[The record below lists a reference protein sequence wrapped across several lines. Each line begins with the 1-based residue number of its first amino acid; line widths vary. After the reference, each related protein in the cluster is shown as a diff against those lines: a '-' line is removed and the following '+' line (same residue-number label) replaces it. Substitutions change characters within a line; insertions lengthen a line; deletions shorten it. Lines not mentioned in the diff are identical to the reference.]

1 MNKKVNA
8 LVAVAA
14 LTVVSC
20 GATAE
25 PTTTT
30 VETTTT
36 TEVEVLEVRGVDYG
50 YAGLPAVVESGTEI
64 TFINESDSELHE
76 LVAIRLPDD
85 EERTV
90 EELVASPDLADLFPS
105 VSTVIL
111 APPGSDGIVAV
122 GEATFDEPGRY
133 AVICAI
139 PTGADPDEYMAAA
152 AESEGGP
159 PEVDGGPPHFVNGMF
174 AEVVVEG

>member
-1 MNKKVNA
+1 MNMKVSALVVVAA
-8 LVAVAA
+8 LVA
-14 LTVVSC
+14 TSC

-30 VETTTT
+30 AETTTT
-36 TEVEVLEVRGVDYG
+36 TEAEVLEVRGVDFG
-50 YAGLPAVVESGTEI
+50 YAGLPAVVESGTAI
-64 TFINESDSELHE
+64 SFTNESDSELHE
-76 LVAIRLPDD
+76 MVVIRLPDD

-90 EELVASPDLADLFPS
+90 EELVASPDLAELFPS

-122 GEATFDEPGRY
+122 GEARFGDPGRY

-152 AESEGGP
+152 AQSEGGP
-159 PEVDGGPPHFVNGMF
+159 PEVEGGPPHFVNGMF
-174 AEVVVEG
+174 AEVIVEG